1 MREIKVKYK
10 IIWKELKENDPIF
23 QQGFIISNLSKVKMA
38 TNQKRTAK
46 KQYKEKEVYESQKKK
61 RLHAC
66 YIEF

>member
-1 MREIKVKYK
+1 MREIKVKNK
-10 IIWKELKENDPIF
+10 IIWKELKEDDPIF

-61 RLHAC
+61 K
-66 YIEF
+66 

>member
-1 MREIKVKYK
+1 MKYK

-23 QQGFIISNLSKVKMA
+23 QQGFIISNLSKEKMA

-61 RLHAC
+61 R
-66 YIEF
+66 